1 MIRQRRHPMARAA
14 LEIGEQ
20 DRGLLVEM
28 DRIIGDPRL
37 AQQLCKLRPE
47 RVMAAGDIRRRS
59 RD

>member
-1 MIRQRRHPMARAA
+1 MARAA